1 MALLCSHVGADSTPK
16 QQLLRSRQPQAGGAW
31 APRLSNKCEGHCN
44 LEIIKCGRQ
53 RCSCSP
59 SCVSTAY
66 LGTLSQLVYKAGA
79 VSYIDVVLTTSKTGS
94 MRVAKSFFSNP
105 EQILSNIIIISSRP
119 CGQIQKLQYL
129 AQQLRKKSGLNVSTQ
144 ITQRRQ
150 ESSLLSP
157 SLSNEGTNCSRA
169 PQML

>member
-1 MALLCSHVGADSTPK
+1 MWEAAL
-16 QQLLRSRQPQAGGAW
+16 QL
-31 APRLSNKCEGHCN
+31 
-44 LEIIKCGRQ
+44 
-53 RCSCSP
+53 
-59 SCVSTAY
+59 
-66 LGTLSQLVYKAGA
+66 LSQLRLYSLPWHFVA
-79 VSYIDVVLTTSKTGS
+79 VSVQSRGSSYIDVVLTTSKTGS